1 MTAPPAAVYTSPGR
15 TRKAGGGPNPGD
27 RIHPSRVPAAAA
39 AGGRGRGPKFEALS
53 FAGVLSVCR
62 GLSVW
67 GDSAPPSTPRVR
79 AFIERLLYTRP

>member
-15 TRKAGGGPNPGD
+15 TRKAGGSPNPRA

-39 AGGRGRGPKFEALS
+39 GGRRGRGPKFEALS
-53 FAGVLSVCR
+53 VAGARSVCQ

-67 GDSAPPSTPRVR
+67 GDSAPPSTPRES
-79 AFIERLLYTRP
+79 IY